1 MADSISDSLVGR
13 LATERKLLTS
23 AELSACQAEQKRLLK
38 EEGKRLPLSEVML
51 RLGYITRS
59 QLQRLGGDMDDS
71 ITTRAQQIPG
81 FQILERLGSGAMATV
96 FKARQ
101 LSLDRL
107 VAIKVLSKKLGEN
120 PEFVERFYREGR
132 AAARLSH
139 NNIVQAIDVGEAGG
153 YHYFVMELIDGKT
166 VFDDLAAGKT
176 YSEKDALNIVIQV
189 ARALEHAS
197 ERGFVHRDVKP
208 KNIMITKDGVAKL
221 ADMGLAR
228 EMSDREAAEA
238 EAGRAYGTPYYISP
252 EPSKGERHIDF
263 RADIYSL
270 GATFYHMVTGKVP
283 FESNTP
289 AAVMHKHL
297 KEPLVPPDHLVP
309 TLSTGLGEVIER
321 MMAKDR
327 NERYSSMADLIADLE
342 AIQRGEPPLRARKR
356 YDPNILQSLADSG
369 EAVENESST
378 AAEEAPPPTKL
389 LIWLF
394 VLGTLL
400 GISVIANIL
409 LLVSVMS

>member
-1 MADSISDSLVGR
+1 MAEAIGDTVIGR
-13 LATERKLLTS
+13 LAVERKLMTQS
-23 AELSACQAEQKRLLK
+23 ELSACQAEQKRLYK
-38 EEGKRLPLSEVML
+38 EEGKRLPLSEVALQM
-51 RLGYITRS
+51 GYLTRS
-59 QLQRLGGDMDDS
+59 QLQRIAGDMEDS
-71 ITTRAQQIPG
+71 IATRAQQIPG
-81 FQILERLGSGAMATV
+81 FQILEKLGSGAMATV

-107 VAIKVLSKKLGEN
+107 VAVKVLSKKLGEN

-132 AAARLSH
+132 AAARLNH

-153 YHYFVMELIDGKT
+153 YHYFVMEYVEGKT
-166 VFDDLAAGKT
+166 VFDDLAAGKV
-176 YSEKDALNIVIQV
+176 YSEKDALALVIQV

-208 KNIMITKDGVAKL
+208 KNIMITKDNVAKL

-252 EPSKGERHIDF
+252 EQIKGERHIDF

-289 AAVMHKHL
+289 ASVMHKHL
-297 KEPLVPPDHLVP
+297 KEALIPPDHIVP

-321 MMAKDR
+321 MMAKNPDD
-327 NERYSSMADLIADLE
+327 RYSSIADLIADLE

-356 YDPNILQSLADSG
+356 YDPNILQGLAESG
-369 EAVENESST
+369 ETVQMQSPV
-378 AAEEAPPPTKL
+378 AEEVPAAPVHSL
-389 LIWLF
+389 VWIF
-394 VLGTLL
+394 VLGGLL
-400 GISVIANIL
+400 GVSIIVNIIL
-409 LLVSVMS
+409 AVTR